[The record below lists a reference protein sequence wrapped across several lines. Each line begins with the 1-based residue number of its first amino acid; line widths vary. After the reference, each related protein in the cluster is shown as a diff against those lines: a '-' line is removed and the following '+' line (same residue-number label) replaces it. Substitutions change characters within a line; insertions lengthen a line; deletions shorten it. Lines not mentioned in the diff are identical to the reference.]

1 MNLAVGAYH
10 IKPQTFPWPPV
21 YFAMAMIAAFILR
34 QIAPLGLK
42 GGVVP
47 DVLGIALLA
56 GSLLLAVAAVLTLKQ
71 ASTAVLSHRRA
82 LHLVTRGPFRITRN
96 PVYLGYIMALAGCGL
111 LAADAW
117 FFIAAILITIV
128 MTFASVR
135 CEEMHLLARFGME
148 FERYCQRTPR
158 WL

>member
-42 GGVVP
+42 GGMAP
-47 DVLGIALLA
+47 DLLGIALLA
-56 GSLLLAVAAVLTLKQ
+56 GSLFLIVAALLALKQ
-71 ASTAVLSHRRA
+71 ANTPVMSHRRA
-82 LHLVTRGPFRITRN
+82 LHLVTRGPFRVTRN
-96 PVYLGYIMALAGCGL
+96 PVYLSYIMTLAGCGL

-117 FFIAAILITIV
+117 FFIAAMLVTV
-128 MTFASVR
+128 LMTFASVR
-135 CEEMHLLARFGME
+135 REEMLLLARFGTE